1 MYDTLT
7 LTQMTSLHTSL
18 HISHGKLHDRLT
30 GPDPAI
36 PFGPDWD
43 IAHRAACDITDT
55 MVELG
60 AEIGLRLAERMAVDA

>member
-1 MYDTLT
+1 VYDMLT
-7 LTQMTSLHTSL
+7 LDQMASLHTSL

-30 GPDPAI
+30 GPARSI

-60 AEIGLRLAERMAVDA
+60 AEIGLRLAERTAVDA